1 MKIALTC
8 PASLPATQFGGIMFL
23 CIHIARKLSN
33 QGHDVTIYSTD
44 LDFAN
49 NSNTFNKKL
58 PRVEKF
64 DNFFVKRTHVW
75 FAKFLF
81 FVNPKMYFQMM
92 NDSVDIV
99 HAVGIR
105 SFQALIATLVSKRK
119 NIPLIISDQ
128 GGLTTHPDLKQA
140 SILKKILIKF
150 QEPMIKFIIK
160 NSKAII
166 VPNEYE
172 KKIFS
177 NYCNEEKIYVVRNG
191 IDIDELKISNFNFR
205 NYYKINSNFLLF
217 LGRFHYVKGIDI
229 LLEAYCK
236 VKNNPLLKNIV
247 LVIMG
252 VDFGYEEEMDAMIK
266 KLNITDR
273 VIVIKNPS
281 RDHVLAAY
289 NESEFLILPSRWELS
304 PLTPLEGFAFRKTVI
319 STRAHGIPYT
329 LENNGNSILVENE
342 NPIELGDAI
351 IELMSNEAKRE
362 RLAESGYIFVKNIA
376 NSDKMVEGIYQ
387 VYNKVLKE

>member
-1 MKIALTC
+1 
-8 PASLPATQFGGIMFL
+8 
-23 CIHIARKLSN
+23 
-33 QGHDVTIYSTD
+33 
-44 LDFAN
+44 
-49 NSNTFNKKL
+49 
-58 PRVEKF
+58 
-64 DNFFVKRTHVW
+64 
-75 FAKFLF
+75 
-81 FVNPKMYFQMM
+81 
-92 NDSVDIV
+92 
-99 HAVGIR
+99 
-105 SFQALIATLVSKRK
+105 
-119 NIPLIISDQ
+119 
-128 GGLTTHPDLKQA
+128 
-140 SILKKILIKF
+140 
-150 QEPMIKFIIK
+150 
-160 NSKAII
+160 
-166 VPNEYE
+166 
-172 KKIFS
+172 
-177 NYCNEEKIYVVRNG
+177 
-191 IDIDELKISNFNFR
+191 
-205 NYYKINSNFLLF
+205 
-217 LGRFHYVKGIDI
+217 
-229 LLEAYCK
+229 
-236 VKNNPLLKNIV
+236 
-247 LVIMG
+247 MG